1 MHNFSDICRQAP
13 DEGHCGY
20 SQSRWYYDPR
30 KEMCLPF
37 VYKGCGGNKNR
48 FKNSDLCM
56 RFCAGVKGM
65 IDANQFEIHNT
76 LLKRKNYLNY
86 I

>member
-1 MHNFSDICRQAP
+1 MFLDICRQTP

-20 SQSRWYYDPR
+20 SQSRWYYDPN
-30 KEMCLPF
+30 KGMCLPF

-56 RFCAGVKGM
+56 RFCAGVRG
-65 IDANQFEIHNT
+65 IIFLTTE
-76 LLKRKNYLNY
+76 LKKFINFDSKRV